1 MISQGLENLQISM
14 RIIKGDNMSQGVPG
28 VMVNQDRI
36 EEECDC
42 FTATTGAMAASIAP
56 GVPFQL
62 LGFELAINTAPT
74 TSEDFTVTKNAG
86 VDAAYDTVI
95 YTNDLSSGS
104 VTDLVYYF
112 DTPIKCH
119 NKDDAVDFAYTN
131 TDARTYGL
139 TAYWRGLK
147 G

>member
-1 MISQGLENLQISM
+1 MG
-14 RIIKGDNMSQGVPG
+14 QGVSG
-28 VMVNQDRI
+28 VVVNQDRI
-36 EEECDC
+36 EEECDV
-42 FTATTGAMAASIAP
+42 FTATSGAMADSIAP

-86 VDAAYDTVI
+86 VDAAYDTLI
-95 YTNDLSSGS
+95 YSNNLSVGS
-104 VTDLVYYF
+104 VADIVYYF

-119 NKDDAVDFAYTN
+119 NKDDAVDFAFAN
-131 TDARTYGL
+131 TDDRTYGL
-139 TAYWRGLK
+139 TVYWRMLK